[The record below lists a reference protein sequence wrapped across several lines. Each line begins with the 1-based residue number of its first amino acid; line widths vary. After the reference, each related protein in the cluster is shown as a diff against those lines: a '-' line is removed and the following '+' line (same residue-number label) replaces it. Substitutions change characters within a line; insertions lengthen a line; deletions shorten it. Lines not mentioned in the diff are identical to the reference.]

1 MGTFVHS
8 LVIQKMRPNCI
19 TAGGLDRTNI
29 KKQKTKTK
37 QNKNKDKQK
46 QTSISSYILLTM
58 KTKDVIDS
66 INWHDENIAED
77 LHQDHHA

>member
-46 QTSISSYILLTM
+46 QTKTNINIILYFTYY
-58 KTKDVIDS
+58 
-66 INWHDENIAED
+66 ED
-77 LHQDHHA
+77 QRCDR